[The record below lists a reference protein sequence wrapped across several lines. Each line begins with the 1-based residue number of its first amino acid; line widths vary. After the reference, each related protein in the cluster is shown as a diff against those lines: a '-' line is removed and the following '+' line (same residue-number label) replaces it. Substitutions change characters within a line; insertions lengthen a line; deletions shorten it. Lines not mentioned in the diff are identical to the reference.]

1 MQVTE
6 TVNEGLKRSLKV
18 VVEAAELERDF
29 SSRLGELGSQ
39 VRLKGF
45 RPGKVPVSH
54 LRRIYGKSVMAEVV
68 QKKVDD
74 STRKA
79 LAERQLKP
87 AYSPQIELPED
98 KAELEKLMEGKGDL
112 AFTMTFEIVPP
123 IEVKDF
129 GTLDIERLTVDVTD
143 EHIDY
148 ALRQVAT
155 QHRSF
160 EPKPE
165 GRGAETG
172 DRLIISFIGRIEG
185 EAFEGGTANDVPLEL
200 GSGQFLPGFEDQLL
214 GVRPGDKLTVKVAF
228 PDDYSVAKLAGK
240 PADFDVEAKSV
251 ETPKQTEIDDA
262 LAQKVGLESL
272 DSLKSS
278 VQARIAAE
286 FANMTAMKLK
296 RDVLDKLDAE
306 YNFDLPQRLVD
317 AEFDQIWS
325 ALQREMQQSGKAFA
339 DEGTTEEEARKE
351 YRAIADRRVRLGL
364 LLGTVGEKAGITI
377 SDEEMQRALIDRA
390 RQFPG
395 QERRVI
401 EYYRK
406 NANALIEL
414 RGPIFEQKVVDYI
427 VGQAKVTEKKVTRD
441 ELAKAI
447 EDDPDAHEHYHG
459 PAHAHDHAGHDHD
472 HDHDHE
478 HHHHD
483 HDHHGHDHDHRD
495 HDHEPAAEKS

>member
-1 MQVTE
+1 
-6 TVNEGLKRSLKV
+6 
-18 VVEAAELERDF
+18 
-29 SSRLGELGSQ
+29 
-39 VRLKGF
+39 
-45 RPGKVPVSH
+45 
-54 LRRIYGKSVMAEVV
+54 
-68 QKKVDD
+68 
-74 STRKA
+74 
-79 LAERQLKP
+79 
-87 AYSPQIELPED
+87 
-98 KAELEKLMEGKGDL
+98 
-112 AFTMTFEIVPP
+112 
-123 IEVKDF
+123 
-129 GTLDIERLTVDVTD
+129 
-143 EHIDY
+143 
-148 ALRQVAT
+148 
-155 QHRSF
+155 
-160 EPKPE
+160 
-165 GRGAETG
+165 
-172 DRLIISFIGRIEG
+172 
-185 EAFEGGTANDVPLEL
+185 
-200 GSGQFLPGFEDQLL
+200 
-214 GVRPGDKLTVKVAF
+214 
-228 PDDYSVAKLAGK
+228 
-240 PADFDVEAKSV
+240 
-251 ETPKQTEIDDA
+251 
-262 LAQKVGLESL
+262 
-272 DSLKSS
+272 
-278 VQARIAAE
+278 
-286 FANMTAMKLK
+286 MTAMKLK

-339 DEGTTEEEARKE
+339 DEGTTEKEARKE

-495 HDHEPAAEKS
+495 HDHEPAAEKG